1 MSGHSKW
8 AQIKHKKAATDVK
21 RGKIYSKLVR
31 AITVAAREGGGSP
44 EGNAALANAIEKAKG
59 FNMPSDTIER
69 AIKKG
74 TGELGGEA
82 YEAVIYEGY
91 GPSGVAFIVD
101 CMTDNRNR
109 TAADIRHTFTKRGG
123 NVGTPGSVAWMFER
137 KGHVMVDKEKAPSE
151 DDLLAIAIEAG
162 AEDMRDAADQWEI
175 LTEPT
180 ELMAVAKAVKS
191 SGIEVALA
199 EITMLPKAA
208 TVVQEINDARKV
220 LRLVEDLEGHDDVQ
234 DVYANFDISDEAMEE
249 LAKEE

>member
-31 AITVAAREGGGSP
+31 AITVAAREGGGSL
-44 EGNAALANAIEKAKG
+44 EGNAALANAVEKAKG

-82 YEAVIYEGY
+82 YEAIVYEGY
-91 GPSGVAFIVD
+91 GPAGVAFIVD

-109 TAADIRHTFTKRGG
+109 TAADIRHTFSKRGG

-137 KGHVMVDKEKAPSE
+137 KGHVMVDKDKAPSE

-162 AEDMRDAADQWEI
+162 AEDMREAGDQWEI

-180 ELMAVAKAVKS
+180 ELMAVAGAVKNA
-191 SGIEVALA
+191 GIEVALA
-199 EITMLPKAA
+199 EITMLPKT
-208 TVVQEINDARKV
+208 TVSLDLNEARKV
-220 LRLVEDLEGHDDVQ
+220 LRLVEDLEGHDDIQ
-234 DVYANFDISDEAMEE
+234 EVYANFDVTDEVMEE
-249 LAKEE
+249 LAKED